1 MVGAAL
7 TTKYVFDAQPD
18 DVYWCTADCGWITGH
33 SYVTY
38 GRFTL
43 PSHVSVIWMQHSCIE
58 MSTVQPQ
65 ATPLHINA
73 LSVSLNVCLK
83 HVRRQ

>member
-7 TTKYVFDAQPD
+7 TTKYVFDVQPD

-38 GRFTL
+38 GMTPL
-43 PSHVSVIWMQHSCIE
+43 VSVWTTQGGLSRKCFCYIAKYMLYSGFATLLHAALGATIWSGM
-58 MSTVQPQ
+58 
-65 ATPLHINA
+65 
-73 LSVSLNVCLK
+73 
-83 HVRRQ
+83 